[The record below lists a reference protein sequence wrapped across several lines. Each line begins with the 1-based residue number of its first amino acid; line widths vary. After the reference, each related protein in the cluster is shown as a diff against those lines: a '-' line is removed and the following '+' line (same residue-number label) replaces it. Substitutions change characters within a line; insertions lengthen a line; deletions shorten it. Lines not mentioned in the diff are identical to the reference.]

1 MIFRIHPRDAAV
13 TRPRRVKQA
22 RDDHAGR
29 AAVRGRGSQAPSPRL
44 NFRGRTCSASPDVA
58 TAPGTPGHARQPAG
72 ARPAVA
78 RSAPEDGSS
87 GRVLILEQ
95 CAAVVVLCVRRTRR
109 AVCAPPASGLRAPCV
124 RTGLSAPVC
133 GLSAPVC
140 PHRSASAPVCPHR
153 SALCPYRS
161 CPHRSAVPRSARPLR
176 PAVPR
181 SARLLRPAPAVCA
194 PPASGAPAVCAPPAA
209 FPEGPSRASRLS
221 SRSRPSGR
229 DPSLISENH
238 PRDPRMT
245 VTLGKQTARSIGS
258 SHGPLTVPV
267 T

>member
-1 MIFRIHPRDAAV
+1 MLGTTTRSGFAV
-13 TRPRRVKQA
+13 CA
-22 RDDHAGR
+22 RHSP
-29 AAVRGRGSQAPSPRL
+29 VPSPPLDLR
-44 NFRGRTCSASPDVA
+44 RRTCSASPDVA

-153 SALCPYRS
+153 SALCPHRS

-209 FPEGPSRASRLS
+209 FPRVRPELHDFPRA
-221 SRSRPSGR
+221 
-229 DPSLISENH
+229 
-238 PRDPRMT
+238 RDPRDAT
-245 VTLGKQTARSIGS
+245 RA
-258 SHGPLTVPV
+258 
-267 T
+267 

>member
-1 MIFRIHPRDAAV
+1 MFPEGHGHPRVPRMIFRN
-13 TRPRRVKQA
+13 QA
-22 RDDHAGR
+22 RD
-29 AAVRGRGSQAPSPRL
+29 SPFRRL
-44 NFRGRTCSASPDVA
+44 HTGNDARDD
-58 TAPGTPGHARQPAG
+58 HARQPAG

-181 SARLLRPAPAVCA
+181 SARLLRPAHPRSA
-194 PPASGAPAVCAPPAA
+194 
-209 FPEGPSRASRLS
+209 RLLP
-221 SRSRPSGR
+221 RSRGSVPSFTTF
-229 DPSLISENH
+229 LALE
-238 PRDPRMT
+238 
-245 VTLGKQTARSIGS
+245 TLGTR
-258 SHGPLTVPV
+258 PELDF
-267 T
+267 

>member
-1 MIFRIHPRDAAV
+1 M
-13 TRPRRVKQA
+13 
-22 RDDHAGR
+22 
-29 AAVRGRGSQAPSPRL
+29 RGRGSQAPSPRL
-44 NFRGRTCSASPDVA
+44 DLRGRTCSASPDVV

-153 SALCPYRS
+153 SAHCPYRS
-161 CPHRSAVPRSARPLR
+161 CPHRSARPVCAPPASGTRGLR
-176 PAVPR
+176 ASCVR
-181 SARLLRPAPAVCA
+181 HAVCA
-194 PPASGAPAVCAPPAA
+194 PGPPASGAPAVCAPPAA
-209 FPEGPSRASRLS
+209 FPRVRPELHDFPRA
-221 SRSRPSGR
+221 
-229 DPSLISENH
+229 
-238 PRDPRMT
+238 RDPRDAT
-245 VTLGKQTARSIGS
+245 RA
-258 SHGPLTVPV
+258 
-267 T
+267 

>member
-13 TRPRRVKQA
+13 TRPLRVKHA

-44 NFRGRTCSASPDVA
+44 DLRGRTCSASPDVV

-133 GLSAPVC
+133 ALSVPVLSAPVC
-140 PHRSASAPVCPHR
+140 APG
-153 SALCPYRS
+153 
-161 CPHRSAVPRSARPLR
+161 LR
-176 PAVPR
+176 APCVRHPR

-209 FPEGPSRASRLS
+209 FPRVRPELHDFPRA
-221 SRSRPSGR
+221 
-229 DPSLISENH
+229 
-238 PRDPRMT
+238 RDPRDAT
-245 VTLGKQTARSIGS
+245 RA
-258 SHGPLTVPV
+258 
-267 T
+267 